1 MIRKVKKIGDPVLR
15 KRANKVD
22 KITKDIHK
30 LIDDMVET
38 MHHHMGIGLAAPQI
52 GISQRIA
59 VVALEEREDVPGS
72 GQLYTL
78 INPEILKASP
88 EKSVE
93 QEGCLSIPGWRGQ
106 VERPHKVIIKAMD
119 RNGNRVK
126 HEVEGWLARAML
138 HEIDHLE
145 GVMYIDK
152 LIAPDKI
159 WPVDEPELDE

>member
-59 VVALEEREDVPGS
+59 VVALESVKMCRAA
-72 GQLYTL
+72 
-78 INPEILKASP
+78 ASFTP
-88 EKSVE
+88 SLTPKS
-93 QEGCLSIPGWRGQ
+93 
-106 VERPHKVIIKAMD
+106 
-119 RNGNRVK
+119 
-126 HEVEGWLARAML
+126 
-138 HEIDHLE
+138 
-145 GVMYIDK
+145 
-152 LIAPDKI
+152 
-159 WPVDEPELDE
+159 